1 MTLKEHFKKNF
12 TLAYPVVIG
21 QLGHIMVSV
30 ADTAM
35 VGQVGVIPLAAA
47 TFAGTFYHILM
58 LFGIGVSYAITPL
71 VAATEQS
78 NHPRILTF
86 LQNGF
91 VMNLILG
98 VLLFLAGFAVVPFLG
113 YFGQEPAV
121 ADEAAP
127 YLVVALAS
135 LIPLMVFQTFR
146 QFAEGLSDT
155 FNPMVISLIAN
166 LLNVFLNWILI
177 FGKLGFPAMGLLGA
191 GYATLAARVVMA
203 LLMIWAVRRRSAR
216 FQYRFD
222 FAVIKR
228 MLKIG
233 VPSGL
238 QYVFEVGAFATAAI
252 MVGWISAEA
261 LAAHQIALNLAAIS
275 YMAATGIAAAS
286 TIRIGNQMGLKDL
299 RNLKIAGITSFISA
313 AAFMSVSGLIFIL
326 FRYQLVGL
334 YVNNP
339 EVEALAASLMIIA
352 AAFQISDGLQAVG
365 LGVLRGLTDVKIP
378 TLVTFFAY
386 WMVSIPTGYVLA
398 FVFDL
403 GINGIWYALLTG
415 LSLAAILHILRFR
428 NQLRR
433 LRF

>member
-71 VAATEQS
+71 VAATEQRD
-78 NHPRILTF
+78 HPRILTF
-86 LQNGF
+86 LQNGLL
-91 VMNLILG
+91 MNVILG
-98 VLLFLAGFAVVPFLG
+98 LLLFLTGFAVVPFLS

-121 ADEAAP
+121 ATEAAP
-127 YLVVALAS
+127 YLIVALSS

-166 LLNVFLNWILI
+166 LLNVFLNWVLI

-191 GYATLAARVVMA
+191 GYATLLARVVMA
-203 LLMIWAVRRRSAR
+203 LLMIWAVRQRSTG
-216 FQYRFD
+216 FQFSFD

-286 TIRIGNQMGLKDL
+286 TIRIGNQMGLRDL

-313 AAFMSVSGLIFIL
+313 AGFMTISGIIFIL